1 MDKPVNNNV
10 QAGQLNHVQKHAKTS
25 CALLRVYIGDAW
37 GYVLGDW
44 LVRAEFYVF
53 EIFSQESQIITD
65 YENINLVRKA
75 KAAMD
80 FEFDAQD

>member
-1 MDKPVNNNV
+1 M
-10 QAGQLNHVQKHAKTS
+10 
-25 CALLRVYIGDAW
+25 
-37 GYVLGDW
+37 
-44 LVRAEFYVF
+44 RAEFYVF